1 MRSASRLFFSS
12 KLFVKEL
19 PNELLV
25 IELLT
30 DELLLIIELLT
41 DELLLIVELFDKKI
55 QGILLAKCCSSLDRY
70 RNSLPYFLHI
80 RSLLERLLASFFL

>member
-25 IELLT
+25 IVELLEIVELLT
-30 DELLLIIELLT
+30 DELLVLLELL
-41 DELLLIVELFDKKI
+41 EEKI
-55 QGILLAKCCSSLDRY
+55 CKEFSV
-70 RNSLPYFLHI
+70 
-80 RSLLERLLASFFL
+80 